1 MIIQEAKDADLQDVL
16 FIEREAFKSDTE
28 AELTRD
34 MLADPS
40 AKPLLSLLAF
50 VEDRAVG
57 YILFTRGVLLGKPKV
72 KVSILAPLAVLP
84 SYQKQGIGGK
94 LIKQGLDLLSQQRVA
109 LVFVAG
115 HPQYYP
121 EYGFTP
127 AYKLGFE
134 PPYPLPKKV
143 ADAWMVQ
150 ALRQHILGS
159 VSGRVLCCE
168 VLNKPEYWREE

>member
-1 MIIQEAKDADLQDVL
+1 MIIREAKDADLQDVL
-16 FIEREAFKSDTE
+16 FIEREAFKSDEE
-28 AELTRD
+28 ANLTWN

-57 YILFTRGVLLGKPKV
+57 HILFTRGVLLGKPEV

-84 SYQKQGIGGK
+84 KYQKQGIGGK
-94 LIKQGLDLLSQQRVA
+94 LIKHGLEFLSQQGVD
-109 LVFVAG
+109 LVFVVG

-121 EYGFTP
+121 KYGFTP
-127 AYKLGFE
+127 AYKLGFD

-150 ALRQHILGS
+150 ALRPNILGS
-159 VSGRVLCCE
+159 VSGRVLCCD

>member
-1 MIIQEAKDADLQDVL
+1 MIIREAKDADLQDVM

-50 VEDRAVG
+50 EEDKAVG
-57 YILFTRGVLLGKPKV
+57 HILFTRGVLLGKPEV

-84 SYQKQGIGGK
+84 SYQKQGIGGQ
-94 LIKQGLDLLSQQRVA
+94 LIKQGVERLTKQGVD
-109 LVFVAG
+109 LVFVVG

-121 EYGFTP
+121 KYGFTP
-127 AYKLGFE
+127 AYKLGFW
-134 PPYPLPKKV
+134 PSHPLPKKPRRPSLHR
-143 ADAWMVQ
+143 DGITMPKK
-150 ALRQHILGS
+150 R
-159 VSGRVLCCE
+159 
-168 VLNKPEYWREE
+168 